1 MNVWNDRGAASR
13 RSWLPRLRAALLPV
27 AIVCAADR
35 AAADVPVPRPLLA
48 PVTPACVSSP
58 FGPRRLSGRPLAGT
72 FHRGIDLPAPAG
84 AAVHA
89 VAAGTIIRVQ
99 RRGVGGLEILV
110 RHPGFVAVYS
120 HLGRVTPA
128 IANGRRSLAA
138 GEIVGVIGRT
148 GVTYGTHL
156 YFGMIVDG
164 RPVDPAGFFAVTE
177 CGAAATPQKKML
189 DSR

>member
-1 MNVWNDRGAASR
+1 M
-13 RSWLPRLRAALLPV
+13 
-27 AIVCAADR
+27 
-35 AAADVPVPRPLLA
+35 
-48 PVTPACVSSP
+48 
-58 FGPRRLSGRPLAGT
+58 
-72 FHRGIDLPAPAG
+72 
-84 AAVHA
+84 HA

-110 RHPGFVAVYS
+110 QHPGFVAVYS

-164 RPVDPAGFFAVTE
+164 RPVRRAYDRNRQQ
-177 CGAAATPQKKML
+177 CGAQARQPGPARRGAAIVPDIQSPERCINARAFR
-189 DSR
+189 SRMIPPRVWP